1 MVSSE
6 MNDDVNFSLV
16 GVVCVVYSNCGFC
29 RIIINQME
37 DYIFRQLL
45 LYLLFTFMRYFIFG
59 CLRISAIPAILQSLR
74 ISAILSSSSKMFP
87 LSNRKMIGVF

>member
-37 DYIFRQLL
+37 DYIFRQLMS
-45 LYLLFTFMRYFIFG
+45 YLLITSIPCFIFG
-59 CLRISAIPAILQSLR
+59 CLCPF
-74 ISAILSSSSKMFP
+74 K
-87 LSNRKMIGVF
+87 V